1 MFFILSKLLSFLLM
15 PITWILGVFI
25 FSLFTKNTKRKKTSL
40 KIGIVLLLFFSNPFF
55 VNEAFLLWEISP
67 TKLSELQEDFDV
79 GIILTGVTNMLKSPR
94 DRVYFNKG
102 ADRVIHAIQLYKMGK
117 IKKILISGGS
127 SSIIGPKIYEAKLL
141 RKVLINSGIPNKAII
156 IETRSRNTRE
166 NALYSA
172 ETLKNAP
179 PCPPELLGGDSL
191 GKCTKYLLITSAFHM
206 RRALGCFNKTDLDVT
221 PFSVDFYSND
231 RMWKPGL
238 IIVPNES
245 ALNRWSVLV
254 HEIFGYVIYWVV
266 GYI

>member
-25 FSLFTKNTKRKKTSL
+25 FSLFTKNTKGKKTSL
-40 KIGIVLLLFFSNPFF
+40 KIGIILLLFFSNPFF

-67 TKLSELQEDFDV
+67 TRLSELQDDFDV
-79 GIILTGVTNMLKSPR
+79 GIILTGVTNSLKSPR

-102 ADRVIHAIQLYKMGK
+102 ADRVIHTIHLYKMGK

-141 RKVLINSGIPNKAII
+141 RKVLINSGIPYKAII

-166 NALYSA
+166 NALYST
-172 ETLKNAP
+172 EILKNGL
-179 PCPPELLGGDSL
+179 PCPDSL
-191 GKCTKYLLITSAFHM
+191 RKCSKYLLITSAFHM
-206 RRALGCFNKTDLDVT
+206 RRAFDCFNKTGLDVT

-231 RMWKPGL
+231 RMWKPDL
-238 IIVPNES
+238 IIVPKES

-266 GYI
+266 GYV